1 LTKIIKSSEW
11 QASEEVRD
19 LLLESAFLPN
29 LESALRS
36 GSLLEMI
43 KEFELNMS
51 YLKFI
56 EELALNQVSLLPL
69 LQEIGEDYSPRQIE
83 SVGSLLSK
91 IDELATIFLSCMSDD
106 NNESGVK
113 LDAASVED
121 QKKPKEMAEE
131 IKKINSIVQ
140 GKLKETNKG
149 PKVESI

>member
-1 LTKIIKSSEW
+1 M
-11 QASEEVRD
+11 
-19 LLLESAFLPN
+19 ESAFLPN

-106 NNESGVK
+106 NNESGGVK